1 MDLKLIGMMHHLT
14 AHMQITI
21 LYIYYYSYIYMS
33 MLANLRLCPTQ
44 EISLRSAMESKLNEL
59 GKFYLQGL
67 SAQVIWLRDP
77 EG

>member
-1 MDLKLIGMMHHLT
+1 
-14 AHMQITI
+14 
-21 LYIYYYSYIYMS
+21 MS